1 MTRSLKILLALT
13 LSLAASP
20 SFAADQREDAI
31 EAMRRA
37 AAFFRNEVASEGGY
51 VYLYSSDLKHRQGE
65 GVAGPL
71 TIWIQPP
78 GTPAVGEAFLDAH
91 AATGDPFYLDAA
103 HEAGEALVKG
113 QLNSGGW
120 YYRVEL
126 DPAKR
131 GEFRYRADR
140 KSAKRPPAER
150 RDEAIGG
157 WDVWKKRE
165 HKDNITVIDDDTTP
179 AAVRFLCR
187 LDKALDHQDGPI
199 NDAALY
205 ALDSLCNAQ
214 HPNGAWSHNYD
225 RFPLHSPDPAHYPYL
240 EASYPEQWSRTWTK
254 DFTGGYSINDRVTL
268 NMIKTMLV
276 ARDVYS
282 EARYRAAAER
292 GGAFLILAQ
301 MPDPQPA
308 WAQQYDRQMHPVWDR
323 KFEPPAITGLES
335 QDALE
340 TLLLLHRKTGDR
352 KYLAPIP
359 RALDYLK
366 KSRLPDGRIAR
377 FYELK
382 TNRPLYFT
390 RDYQLTYDERPGTHA
405 LWIRLRLAPRYH
417 RGRLSPPARRP
428 PGAARRAAAA
438 HPRADRQGPE
448 DHRQPGPA
456 RRLDRTRLGPR
467 PASPQGHPRGGHHLL
482 GHVQREHAGARD
494 VHHGEASGSDD
505 RPRHRTP
512 DETKTPRVDFPI
524 VSVVNCYYRKESVD
538 GEKSSCCNRIKRS
551 EAKVVWDDPGEPRGN
566 HQKIKAH
573 GLSEDEV
580 DSVLARR

>member
-13 LSLAASP
+13 LSLAASRG
-20 SFAADQREDAI
+20 FAADQREDAVQ
-31 EAMRRA
+31 AMRRA
-37 AAFFRNEVASEGGY
+37 AAFFRNEVASDGGY

-103 HEAGEALVKG
+103 REAGEALVKG

-126 DPAKR
+126 DPARR
-131 GEFRYRADR
+131 GEFRYRVDR
-140 KSAKRPPAER
+140 TSAKRSHRQNA
-150 RDEAIGG
+150 RDDAIGG

-187 LDKALDHQDGPI
+187 LDKALDHQDRPI
-199 NDAALY
+199 NDAAIY

-225 RFPLHSPDPAHYPYL
+225 RFPLNSPDPAHYPIL

-282 EARYRAAAER
+282 ETRYRAAAER
-292 GGAFLILAQ
+292 GGSFLILAQ

-340 TLLLLHRKTGDR
+340 TLLLL
-352 KYLAPIP
+352 APEDGRSEVP
-359 RALDYLK
+359 RADPAGA
-366 KSRLPDGRIAR
+366 RLPEEVAPPRRPDRPVLRAQDQPPPLLHPRLSTDLRGR
-377 FYELK
+377 
-382 TNRPLYFT
+382 
-390 RDYQLTYDERPGTHA
+390 QGTDT
-405 LWIRLRLAPRYH
+405 LRLRLRLAPGRH

-428 PGAARRAAAA
+428 PGAGGRAAQLTPELTAKVQKIIASLDHAA
-438 HPRADRQGPE
+438 
-448 DHRQPGPA
+448 PGPNPA
-456 RRLDRTRLGPR
+456 RSATCKTAR
-467 PASPQGHPRGGHHLL
+467 SPPPDGIISSATFNENMQ
-482 GHVQREHAGARD
+482 AARD
-494 VHHGEASGSDD
+494 VHHGEQA
-505 RPRHRTP
+505 
-512 DETKTPRVDFPI
+512 VAPI
-524 VSVVNCYYRKESVD
+524 D
-538 GEKSSCCNRIKRS
+538 ATARS
-551 EAKVVWDDPGEPRGN
+551 EC
-566 HQKIKAH
+566 
-573 GLSEDEV
+573 
-580 DSVLARR
+580 SVPMRTSH

>member
-1 MTRSLKILLALT
+1 
-13 LSLAASP
+13 
-20 SFAADQREDAI
+20 
-31 EAMRRA
+31 MRRA
-37 AAFFRNEVASEGGY
+37 AVFFRNRVATEGGY
-51 VYLYSSDLKHRQGE
+51 VYRYSSNLKHREGE

-78 GTPAVGEAFLDAH
+78 GTPAVGEAFLDAY
-91 AATGDPFYLDAA
+91 AATDDRFYLDAA
-103 HEAGEALVKG
+103 QETGQALVKG

-126 DPAKR
+126 DPAQR
-131 GEFRYRADR
+131 SEFRYRADR
-140 KSAKRPPAER
+140 APAKRPQATR
-150 RDEAIGG
+150 GDEAIGG

-187 LDKALDHQDGPI
+187 LDKALDHQDPQI

-225 RFPLHSPDPAHYPYL
+225 RFPLNSPDPLHYPIIK
-240 EASYPEQWSRTWTK
+240 ASYPENWSRTWTK
-254 DFTGGYSINDRVTL
+254 DFIGGYSINDRVTL

-282 EARYRAAAER
+282 EGRYRAAAER

-308 WAQQYDRQMHPVWDR
+308 WAQQYDQRMHPVWDR

-352 KYLAPIP
+352 RYLAPIP

-366 KSRLPDGRIAR
+366 RSRLADGRLAR

-390 RDYQLTYDERPGTHA
+390 RDYQLTYASDQVPAHYGFVFDS
-405 LWIRLRLAPRYH
+405 RLDVIEADYLRQRDGRLARQDQPTEVTSE
-417 RGRLSPPARRP
+417 LTAR
-428 PGAARRAAAA
+428 
-438 HPRADRQGPE
+438 
-448 DHRQPGPA
+448 
-456 RRLDRTRLGPR
+456 
-467 PASPQGHPRGGHHLL
+467 
-482 GHVQREHAGARD
+482 VQRIVASLDQRGAWTEPGSVRD
-494 VHHGEASGSDD
+494 SQD
-505 RPRHRTP
+505 RKVTP
-512 DETKTPRVDFPI
+512 A
-524 VSVVNCYYRKESVD
+524 D
-538 GEKSSCCNRIKRS
+538 GIISSAAFS
-551 EAKVVWDDPGEPRGN
+551 ENMGVLAAY
-566 HQKIKAH
+566 IKA
-573 GLSEDEV
+573 SQ
-580 DSVLARR
+580 R